1 MSLLSA
7 LWAGQ
12 SWLLGCPSRQNLLP
26 PSVGAM
32 MQAEAP
38 LLSSG
43 AGGTITPL
51 SWSIQWSLWEG
62 LEMSTWEQKGLQGPL
77 SKYHLRSGPVPLS

>member
-7 LWAGQ
+7 LGWADLPA
-12 SWLLGCPSRQNLLP
+12 WLPLQTEPSP
-26 PSVGAM
+26 TVCGGH
-32 MQAEAP
+32 EAGRGP
-38 LLSSG
+38 
-43 AGGTITPL
+43 TIVLWGWGNHHPL